1 MQSNDIADIVVDI
14 ADIAAA
20 DNGEKATFRPSVCLV
35 AKMWE
40 QLKTSVKLGCYE
52 YIWIFANDIILQN
65 NIWLMAGLVQFG

>member
-1 MQSNDIADIVVDI
+1 MHGEQKSANLLMQSNDIADIVVDI

-20 DNGEKATFRPSVCLV
+20 GNGEKARFRPSVCLV

-52 YIWIFANDIILQN
+52 YI
-65 NIWLMAGLVQFG
+65 